1 MSEEKK
7 QEVSQTF
14 FAEFKQDAEKFAGG
28 KYLTKK
34 ELKYRVGDKDLEQTW
49 EILKIARSLSASVL
63 PYEPLKISYVLTPE
77 IYESLHLCDQD
88 LANVLRLT
96 EKSASAASDYVA
108 EILSEEAISSSQL
121 EGAVTTVVVA
131 KDILRKKREPRNTDE
146 RMIVNN
152 HRAMQFI
159 RGKADV
165 DLTPEFLCE
174 VQRMVTD
181 GTLDE
186 PEHSGVF
193 RTTDDVWVRD
203 KRTNKELYHPPKA
216 AEIPRLISALCD
228 FANADRKEEKP
239 RFIHPLIMGIALH
252 FLIGYIHPF
261 YDGNGRTA
269 RALFYW
275 YVLSRGYRLFEYIP
289 ISKMI
294 KNSPGK
300 YRDAYLATE
309 NDDLDLTYFILYN
322 ISCID
327 KARKALHEHIENLK
341 SQKSTSAQKVAELS
355 DLKNIRQGNILLY
368 MLEYKGEEF
377 GIDEIAKRFGV
388 TYQTARTDLMH
399 LNALGYLWMRK
410 RGKAQYYSVNS
421 EWRENAGL

>member
-1 MSEEKK
+1 MARKK
-7 QEVSQTF
+7 KEEVSQTF
-14 FAEFKQDAEKFAGG
+14 YAEFKQDIDKFIDG
-28 KYLTKK
+28 KYLTKD
-34 ELKYRVGDKDLEQTW
+34 ELKHRMGQKDFNGMWDL
-49 EILKIARSLSASVL
+49 LKMSRSLSASVL
-63 PYEPLKISYVLTPE
+63 PYEPRKIWYVLTPE

-96 EKSASAASDYVA
+96 EQSASAATDYVS
-108 EILSEEAISSSQL
+108 EILSDEAISSSQL
-121 EGAVTTVVVA
+121 EGAVTTAVVA
-131 KDILRKKREPRNTDE
+131 REILRKKKEPQNKDE

-152 HRAMQFI
+152 HLAMQFI
-159 RGKADV
+159 RENTDV
-165 DLTPEFLCE
+165 ALTPEFICKIQE
-174 VQRMVTD
+174 IVTKD
-181 GTLDE
+181 TLDE
-186 PEHSGVF
+186 PEYSGVF
-193 RTTDDVWVRD
+193 RTTDDVWLRD
-203 KRTNKELYHPPKA
+203 LRTDEEVYHPPKA

-228 FANADRKEEKP
+228 FANADKNADKP
-239 RFIHPLIMGIALH
+239 RFIHPMIVGIALH

-275 YVLSRGYRLFEYIP
+275 YVLSREYRLFEYIP

-294 KNSPGK
+294 KQSPGK
-300 YRDAYLATE
+300 YRDAYVATE

-322 ISCID
+322 LSCVD

-341 SQKSTSAQKVAELS
+341 NQKSASAAKVAELS
-355 DLKNIRQGNILLY
+355 DLKNIRQGNILTY

-421 EWRENAGL
+421 EWRERAGL

>member
-7 QEVSQTF
+7 QEVPQTF

-34 ELKYRVGDKDLEQTW
+34 ELKYRADAKDLDWLW

-88 LANVLRLT
+88 LANVLQLT

-121 EGAVTTVVVA
+121 EGAVTTAVVA
-131 KDILRKKREPRNTDE
+131 KDILRKEKEPRNKDE

-165 DLTPEFLCE
+165 SLTPEFICDI
-174 VQRMVTD
+174 QRIVTE
-181 GTLDE
+181 GTLKK
-186 PEHSGVF
+186 PEYSGVF
-193 RTTDDVWVRD
+193 RTTDDVWLRNLQTDEEV
-203 KRTNKELYHPPKA
+203 YHPPKA

-228 FANADRKEEKP
+228 FANADKKEEKT
-239 RFIHPLIMGIALH
+239 RFIHPLIVGISLH

-294 KNSPGK
+294 KQSPAK

-309 NDDLDLTYFILYN
+309 NDELDLTYFILYN
-322 ISCID
+322 LSCIN
-327 KARKALHEHIENLK
+327 KARTVLHEHIESLK
-341 SQKSTSAQKVAELS
+341 SQKSASAQKVAELS
-355 DLKNIRQGNILLY
+355 DLKNIRQGNILTY

>member
-1 MSEEKK
+1 MTEEKK

-14 FAEFKQDAEKFAGG
+14 FAEFKQNADKFIGG

-34 ELKYRVGDKDLEQTW
+34 ELKYRVGDKDLDQAW

-63 PYEPLKISYVLTPE
+63 PYEPLKISYVLIPE

-131 KDILRKKREPRNTDE
+131 RELLRKEKEPRNTDE

-159 RGKADV
+159 RENKNV
-165 DLTPEFLCE
+165 ELTKEFICE
-174 VQRMVTD
+174 VQRILTD

-186 PEHSGVF
+186 PEYSGVF

-203 KRTNKELYHPPKA
+203 KITNKKLHHPPKA
-216 AEIPRLISALCD
+216 EDIPQLISALCD
-228 FANADRKEEKP
+228 FANADKNADKP
-239 RFIHPLIMGIALH
+239 RFIHPMIVGIALH

-275 YVLSRGYRLFEYIP
+275 YVLSREYRLFEYIP

-309 NDDLDLTYFILYN
+309 KDDLDLTYFILYN
-322 ISCID
+322 LSCVD

-341 SQKSTSAQKVAELS
+341 SQKSASAAKVAELS
-355 DLKNIRQGNILLY
+355 DLKNIRQGNILTY

>member
-14 FAEFKQDAEKFAGG
+14 FAEFKQNADKFIGG
-28 KYLTKK
+28 KYLTKD
-34 ELKYRVGDKDLEQTW
+34 ELKYRVNREDLDQAW

-96 EKSASAASDYVA
+96 EQSASAATDYVS
-108 EILSEEAISSSQL
+108 EILSDEAISSSQL
-121 EGAVTTVVVA
+121 EGAVTTAVVA
-131 KDILRKKREPRNTDE
+131 REILRKKKEPQNKDE

-152 HRAMQFI
+152 HLAMQFI
-159 RGKADV
+159 RENTDV
-165 DLTPEFLCE
+165 ALTPEFICKIQE
-174 VQRMVTD
+174 IVTKD
-181 GTLDE
+181 TLDE
-186 PEHSGVF
+186 PEYSGVF
-193 RTTDDVWVRD
+193 RTTDDVWLRD
-203 KRTNKELYHPPKA
+203 LRTDEEVYHPPKA

-294 KNSPGK
+294 KQSPGK

-309 NDDLDLTYFILYN
+309 KDDLDLTYFILYN
-322 ISCID
+322 LSCVD

-341 SQKSTSAQKVAELS
+341 SQKSASAAKVAELS
-355 DLKNIRQGNILLY
+355 DLKNIRQGNILTY

-377 GIDEIAKRFGV
+377 GIDEVAKRFGV

-399 LNALGYLWMRK
+399 LHARGYLWMRK

-421 EWRENAGL
+421 EWRERAGL